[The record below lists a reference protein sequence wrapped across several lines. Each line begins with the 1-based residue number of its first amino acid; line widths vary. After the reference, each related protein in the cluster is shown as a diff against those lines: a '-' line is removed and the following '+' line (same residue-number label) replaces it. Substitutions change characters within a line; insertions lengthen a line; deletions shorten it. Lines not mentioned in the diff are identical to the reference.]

1 MKDQFTSMKQEKS
14 YLATN
19 FKKKSAMKIK
29 LMLIFCALLFIS
41 CLKDEKETRI
51 GFMFTII
58 NSTNLEFENAK
69 VTIGGLQNG
78 GFVGTESYTFPNIWI
93 RSNNSE
99 AQNVAI
105 DRERWRPDLNLV
117 KEISEQAYFTVQ
129 LEGESPILLYN
140 SFENDVLVNAKFTEN
155 GIIRNNYG
163 CDLDINLFSNGD
175 IRGQV
180 FEM

>member
-1 MKDQFTSMKQEKS
+1 MKQEKS

-129 LEGESPILLYN
+129 LEGESPVLLYD
-140 SFENDVLVNAKFTEN
+140 SFDSNTIINAKITEN
-155 GIIRNNYG
+155 GVIKNKYG
-163 CDLDINLFSNGD
+163 GALTIDLYSNGD
-175 IRGQV
+175 IRGR
-180 FEM
+180 FHER